1 MKHQVR
7 SRTTRQFIK
16 YDPTSVT
23 YVFMNRNNEIT
34 KDGKNNWMIILIMPT
49 KLVLHEDRIFYFSIF
64 RMFHDTSV
72 EENLTFHNW
81 FQESSQKNRDVSPT
95 PRTVELVDALVNWW
109 FSRENQQIY
118 QLETNIARQRI
129 SKSHRHRPK
138 KQENYEHTGRGV
150 SGVCGSAVLGNFLC
164 GFSLLARNLCSFLA
178 FLLILFRFSIF
189 QISLFIFFFNDHP
202 ILLMGHSM
210 QWMPCHANRSCSFR
224 L

>member
-1 MKHQVR
+1 
-7 SRTTRQFIK
+7 
-16 YDPTSVT
+16 
-23 YVFMNRNNEIT
+23 
-34 KDGKNNWMIILIMPT
+34 
-49 KLVLHEDRIFYFSIF
+49 
-64 RMFHDTSV
+64 MFHDTSV